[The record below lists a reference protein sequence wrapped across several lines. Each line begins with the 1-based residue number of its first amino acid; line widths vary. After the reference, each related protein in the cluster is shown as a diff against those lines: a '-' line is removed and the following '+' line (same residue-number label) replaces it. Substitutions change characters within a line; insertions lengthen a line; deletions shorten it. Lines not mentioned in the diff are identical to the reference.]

1 MSLQRVFN
9 NHGYNFDD
17 VSKIEFPGLLRIQ
30 IFQNKGYDVIIPDYD
45 VTNKILPRESNYN
58 VDAVMWPKFGNC
70 SVLWLKLSQLQFYKD
85 LTWKTAFF
93 EEWSWFKFN
102 NLRMAL
108 DMTSKFYTSVAK
120 ELKLK
125 VRRFWG
131 LISTFAKV
139 TGEKLVGGLLSSPH
153 PE

>member
-45 VTNKILPRESNYN
+45 VTNKILSRESNYN

-108 DMTSKFYTSVAK
+108 DMTLKFYASVAK

-131 LISTFAKV
+131 LISTFAEV